1 MALDKKNCTILAKKV
16 AKAPKKVGATFSYNG
31 KNYSYEALNETLRDE
46 FKEMA
51 GTYNAYRRN
60 KNDIFEIMQE
70 VIDDVLPKRVIE
82 AYGDWAEIKQYGQ
95 GNKVQFVKRAGKKR
109 AKQFITKVGLAG
121 IYEVFK
127 LDKEFYEVETTA
139 YGGAAQIGLEEFLD
153 GLIDFADLLD
163 ILLEGLDECVYREIA
178 KAMKSIESQLPGAN
192 KANGAGFV
200 PAEFDKLLTV
210 SRAYGEPVIYA
221 TLELATKIVPETNWI
236 SDADKVAM
244 RTQGYVGIYKGCK
257 VIVMPQS
264 FEDETNTVK
273 VFDPAYA
280 YIIPVGGNDKPVKIA
295 FEGETIIDEVKNR
308 DQSREI
314 QAYKKFGVALMATND
329 MCVYKD
335 TSLAQ

>member
-1 MALDKKNCTILAKKV
+1 
-16 AKAPKKVGATFSYNG
+16 
-31 KNYSYEALNETLRDE
+31 
-46 FKEMA
+46 
-51 GTYNAYRRN
+51 
-60 KNDIFEIMQE
+60 MQE

-95 GNKVQFVKRAGKKR
+95 GKTVQFVKRAGKKR

-178 KAMKSIESQLPGAN
+178 KAMKSVESQLPGAN

-264 FEDETNTVK
+264 LKMRIT
-273 VFDPAYA
+273 
-280 YIIPVGGNDKPVKIA
+280 
-295 FEGETIIDEVKNR
+295 
-308 DQSREI
+308 
-314 QAYKKFGVALMATND
+314 L
-329 MCVYKD
+329 
-335 TSLAQ
+335 